1 MREFA
6 TVSLWR
12 RERSSVVLMM
22 LLLVVIL
29 GLLTLFEVV
38 YGKETPPD
46 ALVAWTN
53 RNLKVR
59 NEIYMTR

>member
-6 TVSLWR
+6 TVDR
-12 RERSSVVLMM
+12 RKMM

-59 NEIYMTR
+59 NEFYMTR